1 MMTKTLKDLLEHAES
16 WPREDQ
22 DELAEY
28 AREIQARRTGIYT
41 MSDDERAA
49 VGKGLAEADQGKFV
63 SDDVVAEPI
72 NATPDEG
79 SLHPWSIRGPR
90 ANY

>member
-1 MMTKTLKDLLEHAES
+1 MMTKTLKDLLEHAET

-22 DELAEY
+22 DELAEH

-49 VGKGLAEADQGKFV
+49 VSKGLAEADQGKFV
-63 SDDVVAEPI
+63 SDEVVTEADKR
-72 NATPDEG
+72 ND
-79 SLHPWSIRGPR
+79 R
-90 ANY
+90 

>member
-1 MMTKTLKDLLEHAES
+1 MMTKTLKDLLEHAET

-28 AREIQARRTGIYT
+28 AREIEARRTGIYT
-41 MSDDERAA
+41 MSDDERVA

-63 SDDVVAEPI
+63 SDEAVSEADKRH
-72 NATPDEG
+72 D
-79 SLHPWSIRGPR
+79 R
-90 ANY
+90 

>member
-1 MMTKTLKDLLEHAES
+1 MMTKTLRNVLAHAET

-28 AREIQARRTGIYT
+28 AREIQARRTGVYT

-49 VGKGLAEADQGKFV
+49 VLKGLAEADQGKFV
-63 SDDVVAEPI
+63 PDEVVAE
-72 NATPDEG
+72 ADKRHG
-79 SLHPWSIRGPR
+79 R
-90 ANY
+90 

>member
-1 MMTKTLKDLLEHAES
+1 MMTKRLKDLLEDAET

-28 AREIQARRTGIYT
+28 AREIQARRTGLYT

-49 VGKGLAEADQGKFV
+49 VGTGLAEADQGEFV
-63 SDDVVAEPI
+63 SDEAVAE
-72 NATPDEG
+72 ADKR
-79 SLHPWSIRGPR
+79 HDR
-90 ANY
+90 

>member
-1 MMTKTLKDLLEHAES
+1 MMTKALKDLLEHAET

-49 VGKGLAEADQGKFV
+49 VSKGLAEANQGKFV
-63 SDDVVAEPI
+63 PDEVVAE
-72 NATPDEG
+72 ADKR
-79 SLHPWSIRGPR
+79 HDR
-90 ANY
+90 

>member
-1 MMTKTLKDLLEHAES
+1 MTTMMTKTLKDLLENAET

-28 AREIQARRTGIYT
+28 AREIEARRTGVYT

-49 VGKGLAEADQGKFV
+49 VSKGMAEADQGKFV
-63 SDDVVAEPI
+63 SDEVVAE
-72 NATPDEG
+72 ADKR
-79 SLHPWSIRGPR
+79 HDQ
-90 ANY
+90 